1 MSSKVMVRRNC
12 MSCLKSGWLA
22 MLVMVAAASCGPAA
36 EFQDGEEFPEF
47 EEVEKNSEALKLT
60 SPQTVVT
67 VSSVQSS
74 TLGGANAVDGIT
86 STRWSSAFSDPQWI
100 TLDLGASKTFNR
112 IVLRW
117 EAAYSKDFDLQT
129 SDNNSTWTTIKSV
142 RGKTSSALDDFSVNG
157 TGRYVRLYST
167 ARATTYGVSLYEFE
181 VHAAD
186 TAPPPPPP
194 PPPPTAVALPAKIE
208 AERYVRFW
216 DSTSTNQGTASC
228 SSTAVDAQTTT
239 DSGGGCNIAYTTAG
253 EWLEYDVS
261 VATAGNFDI
270 VARLASNTTGKTV
283 HFELAAG
290 TSGTYTRVG
299 TTLTAP
305 SAGWQTFSSVTS
317 SGIPIGAGNYR
328 LRLWMDTGS
337 VNINWIEVKT
347 ASTTPPPPP
356 PPPPTNKDGCKRGLA
371 YGHNSSADLTVL
383 SNGIS
388 WWYNWDQKP
397 DSGVA
402 GMYKNLGVDFV
413 PMIWGESHI
422 SRAMNDIPSGMKT
435 LLGFNEPNFG
445 SQSNLTPE
453 RAAELWAQIEQI
465 AASKGIS
472 KIASPAVNYCG
483 GSCTDTSPINWLK
496 RFYAACRARYG
507 ANGCK
512 VDYTAYHS
520 YVCQLNWLQGKIQEF
535 TSAHNAAL
543 ANSDPADNS
552 DFNKPIWLTEFAC
565 GDKPSTWTSITLQNQ
580 IDYVNAAVPWL
591 EGDSRIMRYAWFSGR
606 TTAVPN
612 ASILGADGQLTELG
626 KAYLAKAHNSSCPL
640 QPYTP

>member
-1 MSSKVMVRRNC
+1 MSSKVLVSRNYPN
-12 MSCLKSGWLA
+12 CLKSGLMA
-22 MLVMVAAASCGPAA
+22 LTLLAAASCGPAA
-36 EFQDGEEFPEF
+36 EFQDGEGLLDSD
-47 EEVEKNSEALKLT
+47 EVEEISEALKLT

-74 TLGGANAVDGIT
+74 TLGGANAVDGNT
-86 STRWSSAFSDPQWI
+86 ATRWSSAFSDPQWI
-100 TLDLGASKTFNR
+100 TLDLGASKTINR

-117 EAAYSKDFDLQT
+117 EAAYSKDFDLQVAN
-129 SDNNSTWTTIKSV
+129 DNTATTVWTTVKSV
-142 RGKTSSALDDFSVNG
+142 RGKTSSAIDDLSVTG
-157 TGRYVRLYST
+157 TGRYVRLYSLT
-167 ARATTYGVSLYEFE
+167 RATVYGVSLWEFE
-181 VHAAD
+181 VYAPD
-186 TAPPPPPP
+186 TAPPP
-194 PPPPTAVALPAKIE
+194 PPPPTAVAVPAKIE
-208 AERYVRFW
+208 AESYVRFY
-216 DSTSTNQGTASC
+216 DTTSTNQGTASC

-239 DSGGGCNIAYTTAG
+239 DTGGGCNIAYTTAG
-253 EWLEYDVS
+253 EWLEYDIS
-261 VATAGNFDI
+261 VATAGSFDL

-283 HFELAAG
+283 RFEIDG
-290 TSGTYTRVG
+290 VRVG

-305 SAGWQTFSSVTS
+305 SAGWQTFSSVTT
-317 SGIPIGAGNYR
+317 SGIQIGAGNHR
-328 LRLWMDTGS
+328 LRLVTDTGS

-347 ASTTPPPPP
+347 ASSTPPPPP
-356 PPPPTNKDGCKRGLA
+356 PTDKSKCKRGVA
-371 YGHNSSADLTVL
+371 YGQNSSADLTLL
-383 SNGIS
+383 SHGIS

-402 GMYKNLGVDFV
+402 GMYGSLGVEFV

-422 SRAMNDIPSGMKT
+422 ARAQNDIPAGMKT

-465 AASKGIS
+465 AANKGIL

-483 GSCTDTSPINWLK
+483 GTCTDTSPINWLK
-496 RFYAACRARYG
+496 RFYAACRTRYG
-507 ANGCK
+507 ASKGCK

-535 TSAHNAAL
+535 TSAHNAAI
-543 ANSDPADNS
+543 ANSDPADDA

-565 GDKPSTWTSITLQNQ
+565 GDKPSTWPSITLQNQ

-612 ASILGADGQLTELG
+612 ASLLGASGQLTDLG
-626 KAYLAKAHNSSCPL
+626 KAYLSKAHNSSCPL